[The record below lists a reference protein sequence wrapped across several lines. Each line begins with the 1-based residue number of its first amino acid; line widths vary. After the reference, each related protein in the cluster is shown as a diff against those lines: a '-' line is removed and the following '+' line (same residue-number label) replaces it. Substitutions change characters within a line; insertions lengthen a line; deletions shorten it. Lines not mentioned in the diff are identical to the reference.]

1 MADTAPVRPT
11 RRALSDLRLDI
22 PTIAVPLSELEHPVV
37 VRVQAIPDMVAANSA
52 ERVLSLKDRVWFKV
66 KTGAW
71 RGAAGNVRGAVDD
84 SPRAALETG
93 QAWWWLAA
101 AGARQNDSPQRDFY
115 SRLDAEAHAAGP
127 NSCSTDFLLPQAWD
141 IKRLEAELALA
152 LVNAVPPLVRR
163 AAALSMQEGDIRGF
177 TYGPTD
183 VRVRIRMLND
193 GQVYLAIS
201 SVGAT
206 DPDFFA
212 LLLSAFDG
220 LTVHDWLPE
229 PGPYLQVQ
237 PEPGEI
243 LWSTILTPEAQQSL
257 LHEVDVEASGN
268 EAQT

>member
-1 MADTAPVRPT
+1 MADTSPVRPT
-11 RRALSDLRLDI
+11 RRALSDLRIDVPKLD
-22 PTIAVPLSELEHPVV
+22 VPLSELEHPLI
-37 VRVQAIPDMVAANSA
+37 VRAQAVPHMVAANSA
-52 ERVLSLKDRVWFKV
+52 ERILSLTDRVWLKV

-93 QAWWWLAA
+93 EAWWWLTAG
-101 AGARQNDSPQRDFY
+101 GARQNDSPQHDFY
-115 SRLDAEAHAAGP
+115 SRLDSEAHAAGP

-141 IKRLEAELALA
+141 VKRLEAELALA
-152 LVNAVPPLVRR
+152 LVEAVPPLVRR
-163 AAALSMQEGDIRGF
+163 AASLSMQEGDIRGF

-220 LTVHDWLPE
+220 LTVDDWLPE
-229 PGPYLQVQ
+229 PGPHLKIQ
-237 PEPGEI
+237 PEPGGI

-257 LHEVDVEASGN
+257 LGEIDGDVTSN
-268 EAQT
+268 E

>member
-1 MADTAPVRPT
+1 MAEASPVRPT
-11 RRALSDLRLDI
+11 KRALSDLNVQL
-22 PTIAVPLSELEHPVV
+22 PTIDLPLSDLEHPLI
-37 VRVQAIPDMVAANSA
+37 VRAQAIPDMVAASSA
-52 ERVLSLKDRVWFKV
+52 DRIVALTDRIWLKVE
-66 KTGAW
+66 TGSW

-93 QAWWWLAA
+93 AAWWWLTA
-101 AGARQNDSPQRDFY
+101 AGARQDDSPHRDFY
-115 SRLDAEAHAAGP
+115 SRLEAEAHATGP
-127 NSCSTDFLLPQAWD
+127 KSCSTGFLLPQAWD
-141 IKRLEAELALA
+141 VKLLEAELAFA
-152 LVNAVPPLVRR
+152 FVDAVPALVRR

-177 TYGPTD
+177 TYGQTD
-183 VRVRIRMLND
+183 IRVRIRMLGD

-201 SVGAT
+201 SAGAT

-220 LTVHDWLPE
+220 LTVDDWLPE

-257 LHEVDVEASGN
+257 LREIDIDLTENG
-268 EAQT
+268 